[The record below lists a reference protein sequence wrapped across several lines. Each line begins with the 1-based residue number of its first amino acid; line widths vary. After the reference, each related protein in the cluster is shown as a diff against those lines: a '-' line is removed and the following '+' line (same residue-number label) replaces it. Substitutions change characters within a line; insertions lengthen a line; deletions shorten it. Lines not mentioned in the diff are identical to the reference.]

1 MHYNNTQTQSVFT
14 HSSQPPVVIL
24 VGRDVVAGGDQP
36 VVETG
41 DVAANPGHLG
51 GDVDRTLLG
60 LRLQLDC
67 LMETPSGLM
76 EQGIKHDCSVDKLRG
91 ISDGLSCFCYRKH
104 IQPDGQQK
112 ERQILLSRFISLVRE
127 TGIKI

>member
-1 MHYNNTQTQSVFT
+1 MHYDHTQTQSEFT

-24 VGRDVVAGGDQP
+24 VGGDVVAGGDQP

-41 DVAANPGHLG
+41 DVAADPVHLG

-67 LMETPSGLM
+67 LTETPSGLM
-76 EQGIKHDCSVDKLRG
+76 ERGIKHDKLRG
-91 ISDGLSCFCYRKH
+91 ILCISDGLSCFCCRKH

-112 ERQILLSRFISLVRE
+112 ERQIPPSSFISLVRE
-127 TGIKI
+127 TRSSA